1 MTDIVER
8 LRSPA
13 NVFYEYAADNG
24 AFLREAADEIERL
37 RDALRGVI
45 RVADRKTV
53 EFDAARA
60 ALGEIVCDCE
70 NGFRPSYHMGTGEKA
85 MLECHKCK
93 QARAALGEK
102 E

>member
-37 RDALRGVI
+37 RKENQELKLQYLSDQGQWIEETGRLREALQHITVLSNNRSSHPMSQE
-45 RVADRKTV
+45 ADY
-53 EFDAARA
+53 
-60 ALGEIVCDCE
+60 
-70 NGFRPSYHMGTGEKA
+70 FRI
-85 MLECHKCK
+85 
-93 QARAALGEK
+93 ARAALGEK
-102 E
+102 EE

>member
-1 MTDIVER
+1 MDDIVER

-37 RDALRGVI
+37 REALTI
-45 RVADRKTV
+45 ALSALVAATSLLKRSEDEKVKPSRAVASNKIFRLMMADY
-53 EFDAARA
+53 ERAEDNARA
-60 ALGEIVCDCE
+60 AL
-70 NGFRPSYHMGTGEKA
+70 
-85 MLECHKCK
+85 
-93 QARAALGEK
+93 LGEK

>member
-37 RDALRGVI
+37 REALRGI
-45 RVADRKTV
+45 IEA
-53 EFDAARA
+53 
-60 ALGEIVCDCE
+60 DCE
-70 NGFRPSYHMGTGEKA
+70 AIKMNDGVVCLKPGPYA
-85 MLECHKCK
+85 VI
-93 QARAALGEK
+93 ARAALGEK